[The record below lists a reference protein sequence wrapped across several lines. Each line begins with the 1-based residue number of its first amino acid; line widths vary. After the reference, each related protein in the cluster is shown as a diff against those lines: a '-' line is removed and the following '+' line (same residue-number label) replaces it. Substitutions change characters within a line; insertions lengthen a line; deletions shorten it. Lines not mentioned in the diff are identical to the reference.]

1 MLLVILFHS
10 LISKRLMKSK
20 FELYVIGKVKERR
33 QQLDIS
39 QQQLAFLM
47 DLSIGFIGKIESPK
61 YPSSWN
67 LDHLNTLSYILKCS
81 PKDFLPEKHL
91 K

>member
-1 MLLVILFHS
+1 
-10 LISKRLMKSK
+10 MKSK
-20 FELYVIGKVKERR
+20 FELYVIERVKERR
-33 QQLDIS
+33 QELDIS
-39 QQQLAFLM
+39 QQNLAHLM
-47 DLSIGFIGKIESPK
+47 DLSIGFVGKIESPK

-67 LDHLNTLSYILKCS
+67 LDHLNKLAQILKCS

>member
-1 MLLVILFHS
+1 
-10 LISKRLMKSK
+10 MKSK
-20 FELYVIGKVKERR
+20 FEMYIIDKVKQRR
-33 QQLDIS
+33 QELGIS
-39 QQQLAFLM
+39 QQQLAYLM

-67 LDHLNTLSYILKCS
+67 LDHLNKLSEILKCS
-81 PKDFLPEKHL
+81 PKEFLPEKTI